1 MKKGL
6 FLIVSICFMMFG
18 GLLPA
23 QETKAAYSADATIA
37 EAKEHIGTPYK
48 FGGTTPSGFDCSGFI
63 QYAHKQTGYSLP
75 RTAAE
80 MYKKGKAVSKANME
94 PGDLMFFTT
103 YKKGASHVGI
113 YLGNNQ
119 FIHASSSKGVTIDK
133 TSNSYWSKRYIG
145 SKTLD

>member
-1 MKKGL
+1 MKKLL
-6 FLIVSICFMMFG
+6 FVILSTCFMIFG
-18 GLLPA
+18 VIAPSQQA
-23 QETKAAYSADATIA
+23 EAAYSAGVTIK
-37 EAKEHIGTPYK
+37 EAKKHIGTPYK
-48 FGGTTPSGFDCSGFI
+48 FGGTTPAGFDCSGFI
-63 QYAHKQTGYSLP
+63 QYAHKKTGYSLP

-80 MYKKGKAVSKANME
+80 MYKKGKAVAKSKME

-133 TSNSYWSKRYIG
+133 TSNSYWNKRYIG

>member
-6 FLIVSICFMMFG
+6 SIFLSICFIMFG

-23 QETKAAYSADATIA
+23 QQTNAAYNAKAAIA
-37 EAKEHIGTPYK
+37 EAKEHIGTPYQ
-48 FGGTTPSGFDCSGFI
+48 FGGTTPAGFDCSGFI
-63 QYAHKQTGYSLP
+63 QYVHKQTGYSLP
-75 RTAAE
+75 RTAAD
-80 MYKKGKAVSKANME
+80 MYKKGQAVSKANME

-119 FIHASSSKGVTIDK
+119 FIHASSSKGVTIDQ